1 LKELVSKREFRDI
14 PIASIDLA
22 DENVRTPSESG
33 IEELKASIQ
42 RLGLIQPVVVLPKG
56 GRYSLIV
63 GQRRWI
69 AFKELGRES
78 IPAIVVHNKVDADDA
93 RLISF
98 GENIHRRKLPYDD
111 TIKVCDILFNRHTGG
126 PTQRIDQIALEL
138 NIHPNTVRKYLAY
151 KLVPTQVQAM
161 VSEGVLTPDIAYRI
175 TTAFWPNVKRI
186 TEVAKLSSEMTSE
199 EKRRLVELG
208 RKNPETSVSELLM
221 RVKEPSGDVEIV
233 LHVEPST
240 LGSLTE
246 AAKARKIDVDAL
258 LKSVIEEWL
267 EEESLKR

>member
-1 LKELVSKREFRDI
+1 LRELVSKRELKDV
-14 PIASIDLA
+14 PIADIDLS

-33 IEELKASIQ
+33 MEELKASIQ
-42 RLGLIQPVVVLPKG
+42 RLGLIQPVVLIPKG
-56 GRYSLIV
+56 NRFSLIV
-63 GQRRWI
+63 GQRRWN
-69 AFKELGRES
+69 AFKELGRDS
-78 IPAIVVHNKVDADDA
+78 IPAIIVNKVDADDA

-98 GENIHRRKLPYDD
+98 GENIHRRKLPYND
-111 TIKVCDILFNRHTGG
+111 TIRVCDILFNRHTGG

-151 KLVPTQVQAM
+151 KLVPSAVQNM
-161 VSEGVLTPDIAYRI
+161 VSEGALTPDIAYRI

-186 TEVAKLSSEMTSE
+186 VEIAKLSSEMTSD

-208 RKNPETSVSELLM
+208 RKNPGASVSELLM

-240 LGSLTE
+240 LGSLAE
-246 AAKARKIDVDAL
+246 AARARRMDVDAL

-267 EEESLKR
+267 EEESQKR

>member
-1 LKELVSKREFRDI
+1 LKELVSKRQLKDI
-14 PIASIDLA
+14 PVIDIDLA
-22 DENVRTPSESG
+22 DENVRTPSDSG
-33 IEELKASIQ
+33 IEELKASIE
-42 RLGLIQPVVVLPKG
+42 RLGLIQPVVVIPNG
-56 GRYSLIV
+56 NRFSLIV
-63 GQRRWI
+63 GQRRWV
-69 AFKELGRES
+69 AFQELGRKT
-78 IPAIVVHNKVDADDA
+78 IPAIVVNKVEADDA

-98 GENIHRRKLPYDD
+98 GENIHRRKLPYND
-111 TIKVCDILFNRHTGG
+111 TIKVCDILFSRHKGG
-126 PTQRIDQIALEL
+126 PSQRIDQIALEL

-151 KLVPTQVQAM
+151 KLVPSPVQAM
-161 VSEGVLTPDIAYRI
+161 VSEGTLSPDIAYRI

-186 TEVAKLSSEMTSE
+186 VEVAKLSSEMTSD

-208 RKNPETSVSELLM
+208 RKNPEVSLNELLM

-246 AAKARKIDVDAL
+246 AARARKMDVDAL

-267 EEESLKR
+267 EEESQKR